1 MNVRGLARARITGT
15 PGSAVVEIAM
25 TDIAVGQRVG
35 EVMMSHSQR
44 IEAQCYELHNAP
56 PLGALLRIGSPPVY
70 AVVREIW
77 NEPLDPSRPLAPR
90 GSALETE
97 EEIYAANPQL
107 SAMLTT
113 RFAGV
118 VVGYVEG
125 LTVKFGLPAQPPNL
139 HAFVFTCGPDEAA
152 AFATDLGWIRMF
164 LADGSPASD
173 SALAGFLRQSAAGM
187 ADRQGFLLRS
197 GRTLA
202 AELSRDPQRLQAI
215 LREMTA

>member
-15 PGSAVVEIAM
+15 PGSAVAEIAM

-90 GSALETE
+90 GS
-97 EEIYAANPQL
+97 I
-107 SAMLTT
+107 
-113 RFAGV
+113 AGNR
-118 VVGYVEG
+118 GG
-125 LTVKFGLPAQPPNL
+125 DLRCQPATFG
-139 HAFVFTCGPDEAA
+139 D
-152 AFATDLGWIRMF
+152 
-164 LADGSPASD
+164 ADHQVRGD
-173 SALAGFLRQSAAGM
+173 GGRLR
-187 ADRQGFLLRS
+187 
-197 GRTLA
+197 
-202 AELSRDPQRLQAI
+202 
-215 LREMTA
+215 